1 MIIKSFQISKLKEIE
16 TNFYLF
22 YGENEG
28 FKNQIINQLIFKTK
42 KEVLRYEES
51 EILSNPE
58 SFFSEVNN
66 KSFFQDDKIIIISR
80 SSEKILKILEEIL
93 NKNIENIKI
102 IINSKNLEKKSKLRN
117 LFEKGKKL
125 VCIPFYED
133 DSSTLSKLAGHFF
146 RERGIMISQENIN
159 IIVERCRGDRENLN
173 NELSKIESFSI
184 NKKKISYND
193 ILKLTNLADNY
204 SYSELSDHC
213 LNKNLNKTIKI
224 LNENNYNSEDC
235 IAIIR
240 TMLAKVKRLVKL
252 KEENIQESNVDT
264 IITKHKPPIFW
275 KDKEIV
281 KSQMKIWSLDR
292 ARQLMYILNE
302 VELLIKKENENA
314 VNILYDF
321 ILSNSKVNT

>member
-1 MIIKSFQISKLKEIE
+1 MIIKTFQISKLREIE

-28 FKNQIINQLIFKTK
+28 FKNQIINQITLKTK

-51 EILSNPE
+51 DILSSPE

-66 KSFFQDDKIIIISR
+66 KSFFQNDKIIIISR
-80 SSEKILKILEEIL
+80 ASEKILKILEEIL

-117 LFEKGKKL
+117 LFENDKNL
-125 VCIPFYED
+125 VCVPFYED
-133 DSSTLSKLAGHFF
+133 DSSTLSKLAGNFF
-146 RERGIMISQENIN
+146 RERNIMISQENIN

-173 NELSKIESFSI
+173 NELLKIESFSK
-184 NKKKISYND
+184 NKKKISHD
-193 ILKLTNLADNY
+193 EILKLTNLADNY

-224 LNENNYNSEDC
+224 LNENNYSTEDC

-240 TMLAKVKRLVKL
+240 TLLTKVKRLVKL
-252 KEENIQESNVDT
+252 KEENIQEKNVDT
-264 IITKHKPPIFW
+264 LITKYKPPIFW
-275 KDKEIV
+275 KDKEMV
-281 KSQMKIWSLDR
+281 KSQMKVWSLDK

-302 VELLIKKENENA
+302 VELLIKMENENA
-314 VNILYDF
+314 INILYDF
-321 ILSNSKVNT
+321 ILTNSKSNN